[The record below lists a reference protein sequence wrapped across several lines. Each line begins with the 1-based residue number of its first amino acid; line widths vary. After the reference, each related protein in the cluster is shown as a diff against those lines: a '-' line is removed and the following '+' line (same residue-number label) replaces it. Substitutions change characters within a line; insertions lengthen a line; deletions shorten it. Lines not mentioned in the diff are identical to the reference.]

1 MCGITGWIDWE
12 VDLTRQRSVLD
23 AMVKTLFRRGP
34 DAEGVWLSPQAA
46 LVYRRLVVVGPEGGG
61 QPMMWRCGN
70 SVYTIT

>member
-1 MCGITGWIDWE
+1 MESLAGSTGR
-12 VDLTRQRSVLD
+12 LTSPGSASVLD

-61 QPMMWRCGN
+61 QPMMRRCGN